1 MNIKWFGQSCFT
13 IISDNGSKIVIDPF
27 DKKIGYPLPNLE
39 ADIVTTSHNHSD
51 HNNVSIVRGKFTHLD
66 KPGQYLESGI
76 VISGISTFHDNKGGT
91 FRGKNIVFKYTI
103 DDINVCHCGDL
114 GHKFSPKQ
122 LEQIGR
128 VDILLLPVGG
138 LATINA
144 LAAVEV
150 MEQLKPVIT
159 IPMHYRT
166 KALGLLGYLF
176 SPVEKFLSLSTK
188 TTMTI
193 KNLSLTKEDL
203 ETYRGIVVLDYMA
216 VY

>member
-1 MNIKWFGQSCFT
+1 MEIKWFGQSCFT
-13 IISDNGSKIVIDPF
+13 IISDNGARIVIDPF
-27 DKKIGYPLPNLE
+27 DKKIGYPLPDLE

-51 HNNVSIVRGKFTHLD
+51 HNNVSIVRGDFKHLE
-66 KPGQYLESGI
+66 KPGEYLESGI
-76 VISGISTFHDNKGGT
+76 AISGISTFHDSKGGI
-91 FRGKNIVFKYTI
+91 FRGNNIVFKYTI

-114 GHKFSPKQ
+114 GHKFSSEQ
-122 LEQIGR
+122 LGQIGS

-176 SPVEKFLSLSTK
+176 SPVEKFLSLSTR

-203 ETYRGIVVLDYMA
+203 ETYHGIVVLDYRA
-216 VY
+216 

>member
-13 IISDNGSKIVIDPF
+13 IISDNGTRIVIDPF

-51 HNNVSIVRGKFTHLD
+51 HNNISIVRGNFKHLD

-122 LEQIGR
+122 LEQIGS

-203 ETYRGIVVLDYMA
+203 ETYRGIVVLDYID
-216 VY
+216 

>member
-1 MNIKWFGQSCFT
+1 MKIKWFGQSCFT
-13 IISDNGSKIVIDPF
+13 IISDNEIRIVIDPF

-51 HNNVSIVRGKFTHLD
+51 HNNVSIVRGNFKHLD

-76 VISGISTFHDNKGGT
+76 VISGISTFHDNKGGA

-114 GHKFSPKQ
+114 GHKLSPKQ
-122 LEQIGR
+122 LEQIGS

-203 ETYRGIVVLDYMA
+203 ETYRGIVVLDYIA
-216 VY
+216 

>member
-1 MNIKWFGQSCFT
+1 MEIKWFGQSCFT
-13 IISDNGSKIVIDPF
+13 IISDNGTRIVIDPF
-27 DKKIGYPLPNLE
+27 DKKIGYPLPDLE

-51 HNNVSIVRGKFTHLD
+51 HNNVSIVRGDFKHLN
-66 KPGQYLESGI
+66 KSGEYLESGI
-76 VISGISTFHDNKGGT
+76 AISGISTFHDSKGGI
-91 FRGKNIVFKYTI
+91 FRGNNIVFKYTI

-114 GHKFSPKQ
+114 GHEFSPEQ
-122 LEQIGR
+122 LEQVGS
-128 VDILLLPVGG
+128 VDMLLLPVGG

-144 LAAVEV
+144 LVAVEV

-176 SPVEKFLSLSTK
+176 SPVEKFLSLSTS
-188 TTMTI
+188 TTKTI

-203 ETYRGIVVLDYMA
+203 ETYRGIVVLDYRA
-216 VY
+216 

>member
-13 IISDNGSKIVIDPF
+13 IISDNGTRIVIDPF
-27 DKKIGYPLPNLE
+27 DKKIGYPLPNLQ

-51 HNNVSIVRGKFTHLD
+51 HNNVSIVRGKFKHLE
-66 KPGQYLESGI
+66 KPSQYLESGI
-76 VISGISTFHDNKGGT
+76 VISGISTFHDNKGGIL
-91 FRGKNIVFKYTI
+91 RGKNIVFKYTI

-114 GHKFSPKQ
+114 GHKFSHKQ
-122 LEQIGR
+122 LQQIGS

-216 VY
+216 